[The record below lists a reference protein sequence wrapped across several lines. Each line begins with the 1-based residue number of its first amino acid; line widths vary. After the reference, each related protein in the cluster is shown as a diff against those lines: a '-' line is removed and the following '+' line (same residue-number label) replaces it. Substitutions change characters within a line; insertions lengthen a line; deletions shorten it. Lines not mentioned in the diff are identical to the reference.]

1 MGSWVVYNVQGDHH
15 QVSSRDLYKLET
27 LHCCHLSLLTLRSRW
42 RQREYIILNFHSRPL
57 GIRTL
62 LSHTSTE
69 QSSHSFLLLGL
80 GPMRQ
85 DCSEQRAISNK
96 FHVHQC
102 QHNTDPNSSVQGQ
115 LLTFLVN
122 FMFWYSFL
130 KVKKWQKEGSPL
142 FNPSLSPQI
151 QCRMAQMQVSHR

>member
-42 RQREYIILNFHSRPL
+42 RQREYIILNSHSRPL

-102 QHNTDPNSSVQGQ
+102 QHNTDPSSVQGQ

-122 FMFWYSFL
+122 
-130 KVKKWQKEGSPL
+130 
-142 FNPSLSPQI
+142 LSVEFFTLSKRKI
-151 QCRMAQMQVSHR
+151 LLRLVN